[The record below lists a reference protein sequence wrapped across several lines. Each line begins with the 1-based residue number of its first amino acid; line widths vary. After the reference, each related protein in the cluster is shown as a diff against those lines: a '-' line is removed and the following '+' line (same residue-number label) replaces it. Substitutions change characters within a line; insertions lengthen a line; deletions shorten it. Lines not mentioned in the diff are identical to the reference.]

1 MNQDVLK
8 VKDKI
13 LNYNKKEVSLSQQF
27 SFLFNEIEKIFIN
40 RLFRLFYFLL
50 FRAFKCFNS
59 FSNENTCKQLLI
71 HVSISNSH
79 L

>member
-1 MNQDVLK
+1 MNQDDLK
-8 VKDKI
+8 VRDKI

-27 SFLFNEIEKIFIN
+27 YFLFNEIEKIFVN
-40 RLFRLFYFLL
+40 RLFRLFHFLL

-59 FSNENTCKQLLI
+59 FSNENTYKQLSI
-71 HVSISNSH
+71 HISISNSH